1 MGKLPTKKEYINA
14 YNMSNNSRY
23 YFAMGLENDWYGLQV
38 SKTLLKRRDKIIES
52 IKKLNKEA
60 ESKLKNNLNWVARYD
75 LINRTGFIQNAK
87 TPEESVKY
95 IKILLDESKNE
106 LKNNLAWL
114 KQKKASIKF
123 QKPLKVNAR
132 R

>member
-1 MGKLPTKKEYINA
+1 MGKLPTEKEYINA

-23 YFAMGLENDWYGLQV
+23 YFAMGLDNDWYGLQV

-60 ESKLKNNLNWVARYD
+60 ESKLKNNLNWVERYD
-75 LINRTGFIQNAK
+75 LIDRTGFIQNAK
-87 TPEESVKY
+87 TPQESVKY

-106 LKNNLAWL
+106 LKDNLAWL
-114 KQKKASIKF
+114 KQKKASIKI
-123 QKPLKVNAR
+123 KGRK
-132 R
+132 